1 MFNRFYKLIL
11 GCGLFFGI
19 VALAIAASPI
29 PALDQITNLLY
40 NQNTVGTGSAYLFK
54 QSIPYRTHQASLLGA
69 SAVSASVGI
78 QGSNDNS
85 NWVTICTITLAT
97 ASSITTDTCVTQA
110 PWAMERGVLNA
121 ISSVSAVGASVNL
134 TVGD

>member
-1 MFNRFYKLIL
+1 MFNRIIGWTFGI
-11 GCGLFFGI
+11 GLFTGI
-19 VALAIAASPI
+19 IAMAGAQVI
-29 PALDQITNLLY
+29 PATDQITNLLY
-40 NQNTVGTGSAYLFK
+40 NVTSASTGVAYRFQ
-54 QSIPYRTHQASLLGA
+54 QSLAYRTHQASLAGA
-69 SAVSASVGI
+69 SAVSASVAV

-85 NWVTICTITLAT
+85 NWVTLCTISLST